1 MVHHH
6 RVTKTFDEKMSLPVW
21 PSDEILIRGGISPP
35 LLLVVRKKVERCRRA
50 GLEMLTLQ
58 RGGKNIFHK
67 DRG

>member
-1 MVHHH
+1 
-6 RVTKTFDEKMSLPVW
+6 MSLPVW

-35 LLLVVRKKVERCRRA
+35 LLLVLVVRKKVERCRRA

-58 RGGKNIFHK
+58 RRGKNIFHK